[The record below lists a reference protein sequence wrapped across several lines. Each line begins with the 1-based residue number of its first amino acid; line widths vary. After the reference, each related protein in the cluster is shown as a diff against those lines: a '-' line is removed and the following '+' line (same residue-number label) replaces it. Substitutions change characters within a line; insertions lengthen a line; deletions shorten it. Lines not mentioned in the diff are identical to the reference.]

1 MGLLNLLNPKT
12 FYETFLQIVKN
23 ISNRN
28 FYRKTMKT
36 LEKNGSLKQLGMRL
50 DMRGRAYY
58 VLNLEPETLMMGM
71 ETLEL
76 EKSRVLESISL
87 KKSTFEKAGLAE
99 LIEAQ
104 TDRIKTEEYYAY
116 LIQIKYRKIA
126 NWLDLVY
133 VITWAAIAS
142 FLIYW
147 IVQGALNYQAIATA
161 IDNLLHQK

>member
-58 VLNLEPETLMMGM
+58 VLNLEPETLMMGV

-87 KKSTFEKAGLAE
+87 KKSTFETAGLAE

-126 NWLDLVY
+126 NWLDSVY

-147 IVQGALNYQAIATA
+147 IVQGALNYQAIATV

>member
-58 VLNLEPETLMMGM
+58 VLNLEPETLMMGV

-87 KKSTFEKAGLAE
+87 KKSTFETAGLAE

-126 NWLDLVY
+126 NWLDSVY
-133 VITWAAIAS
+133 VITWASIAS

-147 IVQGALNYQAIATA
+147 IVQGALNYQAIATV

>member
-1 MGLLNLLNPKT
+1 
-12 FYETFLQIVKN
+12 
-23 ISNRN
+23 
-28 FYRKTMKT
+28 
-36 LEKNGSLKQLGMRL
+36 
-50 DMRGRAYY
+50 
-58 VLNLEPETLMMGM
+58 MMGI

-87 KKSTFEKAGLAE
+87 KKSTFETAGLAE

-126 NWLDLVY
+126 NWLDSVY
-133 VITWAAIAS
+133 VITWASIAS

>member
-50 DMRGRAYY
+50 DY
-58 VLNLEPETLMMGM
+58 VLNLEPETLMMGL

-87 KKSTFEKAGLAE
+87 KKSTFETAGLAE

-126 NWLDLVY
+126 NWLDSVY

-147 IVQGALNYQAIATA
+147 IVQGALNYQAIATV

>member
-87 KKSTFEKAGLAE
+87 KKSTFETAGLAE